1 MTTEPASNRA
11 ASTPDTSTKTIRQ
24 RLSDRPDRFILVAY
38 AVVAVGVFLGWGAW
52 KLSDPEA
59 FTPPDGISI
68 FAVLFIF
75 AQAIERGL
83 EPLTNYAGNLA
94 DGLDTHGKAKE
105 RDELIAKGKKVKAVR
120 KQMEIDQARQDRAV
134 VVWAVASVVA
144 MLGCGALGIMLL
156 ALVGAKG
163 VPVWVDIAITGLVIA
178 SGTKPLHDLVSYVQK
193 SKELQATTAKLA

>member
-1 MTTEPASNRA
+1 MTTASASNRA
-11 ASTPDTSTKTIRQ
+11 VSTADPSTKTIRQ
-24 RLSDRPDRFILVAY
+24 QLSDRSDRFILLAY
-38 AVVAVGVFLGWGAW
+38 ALVAVGAFLGWLLW
-52 KLSDPEA
+52 KLAHPVA

-83 EPLTNYAGNLA
+83 EPLTNYAGDLA
-94 DGLDTHGKAKE
+94 EGLDTHRKARE

-120 KQMEIDQARQDRAV
+120 KQVEIDQARQDRAV

-144 MLGCGALGIMLL
+144 MSGCGALGILL
-156 ALVGAKG
+156 LTLVGAKG
-163 VPVWVDIAITGLVIA
+163 VPEWVDIAITGLVIA

-193 SKELQATTAKLA
+193 SKELQGTTAKLA